1 MGLGQVPGKDQS
13 CGVMRHPH
21 AQGSL
26 CFCPDYKYFPSL
38 SWLGEMVNLGWGS
51 TWGGGLRLRAHPG
64 GGERGKE
71 FLGLCQLPP
80 TSLPFFS
87 CIYSWVHEFIYSLSP

>member
-51 TWGGGLRLRAHPG
+51 TWGVGLRLRLTLVE
-64 GGERGKE
+64 ERE
-71 FLGLCQLPP
+71 ARNSWAYASCPPLLCLSSPVF
-80 TSLPFFS
+80 TVGFMNS
-87 CIYSWVHEFIYSLSP
+87 FIP